1 MEDKKYIQGHL
12 FAMATIFLWGT
23 TFISTKILLREFQ
36 PIEILFFRFL
46 LGFLVLIVIYPKRLK
61 TRGWKEEKYFI
72 AAGLCGITLYYLFEN
87 IALTYTMASNVGVI
101 ISVSPFFTALLARIV
116 TGEKAL
122 GKRFFLG
129 FFLAMCGICLI
140 TFGGNTALH
149 LSPKGDLLA
158 VLAAFVWA
166 VYSMLTKKIG
176 SFGHNIIQATR
187 RCFAWGLLF
196 MSPVLLFT
204 DFSLETKRFLEPL
217 NMGNLL
223 FLGIG
228 ASAICFVTWNTAVK
242 RLGAVKTTVYIYM
255 VPVVTIITSVL
266 ILGEVLTVKA
276 LAGAF
281 LTIAGLFLSVEKKK
295 KRADCDLLTEVFP
308 KSDIMGS
315 ESK

>member
-12 FAMATIFLWGT
+12 FALATIFLWGT
-23 TFISTKILLREFQ
+23 TFISTKILLRQFQ

-46 LGFLVLIVIYPKRLK
+46 LGFLVLILIYPKRLK
-61 TRGWKEEKYFI
+61 TEGWREEKYFM

-101 ISVSPFFTALLARIV
+101 ISVSPFFTALLARVV
-116 TGEKAL
+116 TGEKSL
-122 GKRFFLG
+122 GRRFFLG
-129 FFLAMCGICLI
+129 FLLAMCGICLI
-140 TFGGNTALH
+140 SFGGTALH
-149 LSPKGDLLA
+149 LSPKGDFLA

-166 VYSMLTKKIG
+166 AYSMLTKKIG
-176 SFGHNIIQATR
+176 NFGHNIMQSTR

-204 DFSLETKRFLEPL
+204 DISLGRQRFADPL
-217 NMGNLL
+217 NLGNLL

-266 ILGEVLTVKA
+266 ILGEELTVRA
-276 LAGAF
+276 ACGAF

-295 KRADCDLLTEVFP
+295 KSEKCDLLTELL
-308 KSDIMGS
+308 
-315 ESK
+315 